1 MPTSLATTADPLS
14 EVEGLVR
21 FSRRPAFVGAEA
33 RTPWR
38 MALLC
43 VVLNQCRGKS
53 ASLEH
58 LHLLNW
64 SLRTSTTRGL
74 LKIWLDGV
82 RPMDSATTRLD
93 PSLETTIR
101 LGIAENLID
110 VRSSGKVALSD
121 RGKAVADELENH
133 PELFRVERE
142 YLASLGPLS
151 EAGLRRRLGP
161 VPT

>member
-1 MPTSLATTADPLS
+1 MSTSLATTTDPLG

-43 VVLNQCRGKS
+43 VVLNQCRGKA
-53 ASLEH
+53 ASLDH

-110 VRSSGKVALSD
+110 VRSNGRVALSD
-121 RGKAVADELENH
+121 LGKSVADELSTH
-133 PELFRVERE
+133 PELFQVERE